1 MRAWFA
7 CRAGPVYQAEFVNFL
22 HKKFVTFI
30 LTEPACLAA
39 IFPSSKNWSTSKQ
52 LLVASQI
59 DQADL
64 VNRMDI
70 FVDNLSSFK
79 SCSC

>member
-1 MRAWFA
+1 MH
-7 CRAGPVYQAEFVNFL
+7 AGLVLSTRQNFL
-22 HKKFVTFI
+22 HKKFVTVI
-30 LTEPACLAA
+30 LTEPAYLAA
-39 IFPSSKNWSTSKQ
+39 ISLSSKNWSTSKQ
-52 LLVASQI
+52 LLVASPI

-79 SCSC
+79 NCSC